1 MSAVLRAIGRD
12 FDVDAFLTG
21 STLKPCSVYRR
32 GEPRFPASQP
42 RGPTLEKSG
51 LHVVLSDADFHEF
64 PKQVADSTAFLL
76 AEAEEI
82 HRLRTFPGVEDVTL
96 DFGIERRDVVVQSDH
111 LPADLIR
118 AAGALGLG
126 IELSQ
131 YPPPD
136 AKDEQ
141 GPR

>member
-1 MSAVLRAIGRD
+1 MAVLRAIGRD

-21 STLKPCSVYRR
+21 SRLKPCRVFRR
-32 GEPRFPASQP
+32 GEPRFSGSQP
-42 RGPTLEKSG
+42 RGPTLEESG
-51 LHVVLSDADFHEF
+51 LNVVVSDADFDEF
-64 PKQVADSTAFLL
+64 LKQVADATAFLV

-82 HRLRTFPGVEDVTL
+82 RRLRTFPGVDDVTL

-111 LPADLIR
+111 FPADLIR

-131 YPPPD
+131 YPPRD

-141 GPR
+141 SPR